1 MSLVRRKL
9 IRVAFRSFCVFYD
22 VTKFVFA
29 FWPIRSPYFFFLRPD
44 WSVPECRVCVL
55 IRDRGVGTFRIFKGR
70 RVYPAHL
77 AIIVSLS
84 RRNFRAFKENRPDR
98 RLLVVVVLRVVVV
111 LFSRKS
117 TLQTHRLD
125 RRSPCCC
132 SSFVVVVILP
142 ASRDF
147 VFLLGTSRPF
157 SGTSSFSGA
166 YFHSALIVLFRH
178 FVFLRRFFSL
188 ACTRFQSLS
197 QVFLRPLSIFVF
209 RILSSK
215 SFASFSSL
223 KFTRRIARLFGSFC
237 PGRRLGVRAAGVFVD
252 RVRRERSF
260 DVDRVR

>member
-1 MSLVRRKL
+1 MS
-9 IRVAFRSFCVFYD
+9 C
-22 VTKFVFA
+22 
-29 FWPIRSPYFFFLRPD
+29 
-44 WSVPECRVCVL
+44 
-55 IRDRGVGTFRIFKGR
+55 
-70 RVYPAHL
+70 
-77 AIIVSLS
+77 
-84 RRNFRAFKENRPDR
+84 RNFRAFKVNRLNR

-117 TLQTHRLD
+117 TLQTNRLD

-166 YFHSALIVLFRH
+166 YFHSALIVLFSA
-178 FVFLRRFFSL
+178 LRLSPALLF
-188 ACTRFQSLS
+188 TRLHSLS
-197 QVFLRPLSIFVF
+197 IAFTGFPSPAFNFRLSDSF
-209 RILSSK
+209 SK
-215 SFASFSSL
+215 SLASFSSL

-237 PGRRLGVRAAGVFVD
+237 PSRRLGVIAAEVFVD
-252 RVRRERSF
+252 RVRRGRSF

>member
-9 IRVAFRSFCVFYD
+9 IRVVLSARSNPLRCHQGRL
-22 VTKFVFA
+22 A
-29 FWPIRSPYFFFLRPD
+29 FWPIRSPYSFFLRPD

-117 TLQTHRLD
+117 TLQTNRLD

-142 ASRDF
+142 AFRGF

-166 YFHSALIVLFRH
+166 YFHSALIVLFSA
-178 FVFLRRFFSL
+178 LRLSPALLFTRLHSLSIAFTGFPPPAFNFRLSDSFFEILRFFL
-188 ACTRFQSLS
+188 
-197 QVFLRPLSIFVF
+197 
-209 RILSSK
+209 
-215 SFASFSSL
+215 FA
-223 KFTRRIARLFGSFC
+223 
-237 PGRRLGVRAAGVFVD
+237 
-252 RVRRERSF
+252 
-260 DVDRVR
+260 